1 MTLQRGRSF
10 KKQQTL
16 VTRARSTGRERAASA
31 MRYLFSFSF
40 ASSLSLFLFLFL
52 SLSFPLLSLISR
64 GHFAIF
70 SFVRLKAI
78 VSILRRINITRL
90 VFLLLFFF
98 FHFVF
103 FYFVS
108 FLFFIDA
115 RPSVGPSAF
124 IVMS

>member
-1 MTLQRGRSF
+1 MLVRQAESALRQRCAIFFLS
-10 KKQQTL
+10 L
-16 VTRARSTGRERAASA
+16 
-31 MRYLFSFSF
+31 LPP
-40 ASSLSLFLFLFL
+40 LSLFLFLFF

-90 VFLLLFFF
+90 VFLLFFF

-108 FLFFIDA
+108 FSFFIDA